1 MIVCCDAGSQRERR
15 FPLPPGHADVP
26 AACFHVML
34 VVAIAVAVKVVVP
47 LMPAAAAVTVLVPAL
62 GPNVRV
68 LEARPLAS
76 VVTAGALILPPPA
89 VTVKVIATP
98 ATGLP

>member
-26 AACFHVML
+26 AAWFHVTL
-34 VVAIAVAVKVVVP
+34 FVAIAVAVKVTP
-47 LMPAAAAVTVLVPAL
+47 LRFAPAAVTVLVPAL